1 LPFLYWELISN
12 PDPHQGEDYEV
23 RALASPMIRRR
34 AHRMAIQTQVNA
46 MDADWILLSNA
57 SLTAAA
63 LTNAPFDFS
72 AALALNESATGEEYL
87 SW

>member
-1 LPFLYWELISN
+1 
-12 PDPHQGEDYEV
+12 
-23 RALASPMIRRR
+23 
-34 AHRMAIQTQVNA
+34 MAIQIQVNA

-72 AALALNESATGEEYL
+72 AALALNASATGEEYL
-87 SW
+87 SCAAEIRSVLATLCDN